1 MLQPRTHRTLTRVCP
16 WNSGSVPANSCSQW
30 RYGRQEWQ
38 ESSVPGRVPLQVN
51 ISGRGEDS
59 NRRQDQGPGKTKVG
73 GEKCAQRPQDSQK
86 VETTQMSINSEW
98 LNAMHSAHTM
108 ERYSAMKRNKAL
120 TQATTG
126 TETLH
131 WAKEAIHKRPR
142 VVWFH
147 LYEMQTGGCSGWGG
161 QSVLRGTEFLL
172 RRWKCS
178 KNDRGG
184 GCAAPWVY

>member
-86 VETTQMSINSEW
+86 VETTQMSIMSWRDKRKVIYPYSE
-98 LNAMHSAHTM
+98 LY
-108 ERYSAMKRNKAL
+108 YSALKRSFFKKMGGRRRGDGVPVDR
-120 TQATTG
+120 TWHFDCWGPVSIPGQGTKSPQATQ
-126 TETLH
+126 H
-131 WAKEAIHKRPR
+131 
-142 VVWFH
+142 
-147 LYEMQTGGCSGWGG
+147 G
-161 QSVLRGTEFLL
+161 Q
-172 RRWKCS
+172 
-178 KNDRGG
+178 KNFFNKKIK
-184 GCAAPWVY
+184 